1 LRLVP
6 QPTPDQQLIQAY
18 RQGNQ
23 DAATELFERYYVRL
37 LDLLR
42 RQLRWRLKEVEGS
55 SDVAQSVF
63 RSFFSQIGGHTVEVG
78 PNDSLW
84 PLLVTIALNKVRNL
98 GKYWQR
104 EKRDVTRNVPLDP
117 GNDPLEQGPSPQD
130 AAAVKELVDQLLA
143 PFSARRRQII
153 ELILQGEG
161 VNQIASQVG
170 TTQRTVYNTRR
181 AAGKILEQV
190 LSAN

>member
-1 LRLVP
+1 VP
-6 QPTPDQQLIQAY
+6 QTTPDQQLIQAY

-42 RQLRWRLKEVEGS
+42 RQLGWRLKEVEGS
-55 SDVAQSVF
+55 SDVAQSVL
-63 RSFFSQIGGHTVEVG
+63 RSFFSQIGGRTIELG
-78 PNDSLW
+78 PTDSLW

-104 EKRDVTRNVPLDP
+104 DKRDVTRNVPLDP
-117 GNDPLEQGPSPQD
+117 ANDPLEQGPSPHD
-130 AAAVKELVDQLLA
+130 AAAVKEMVDQLLA
-143 PFSARRRQII
+143 PFSARRRKII

-181 AAGKILEQV
+181 AAGRILEQV
-190 LSAN
+190 LAAN